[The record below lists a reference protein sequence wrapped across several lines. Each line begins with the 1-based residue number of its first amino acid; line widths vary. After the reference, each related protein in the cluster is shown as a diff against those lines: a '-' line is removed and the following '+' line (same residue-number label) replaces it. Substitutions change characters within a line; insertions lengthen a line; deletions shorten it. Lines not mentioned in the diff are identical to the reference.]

1 MKIRFRFTTLG
12 SSLLLAAA
20 VCFFGSSADAQDVR
34 FKTPELQDRPVAST
48 PSARNHYSNRNI
60 RQVVHE
66 EPLALAQLPA
76 MGPTVPPP
84 APGPQLPVT
93 TPQPMGAAQMDTVF
107 PEMRPTPQQP
117 VTPTAPQPTPQRP
130 ATQPNF
136 PEVNTAT
143 PSAPAPT
150 SSGLTTDSTGG
161 SGSAVRSGSR
171 STSSSTTAI
180 QDVPAATPLSD
191 AFKLPVTQGK
201 GAIEKPCPA
210 DIGIRSIKEINI
222 DIRPVLT
229 EDKKLPRECPL
240 VHQDY
245 QNRHFSLTCYRWKA
259 AALCTKGAYFQD
271 VHTERYGHSVC
282 PAIQPVISGARFFA
296 DVVVLPYKMGLE
308 TPNECVYTLGY
319 YRVGNCAPHMLDP
332 IPLSLRGAVYQ
343 TGAVVGAAYLIP

>member
-12 SSLLLAAA
+12 SGLLLAAA
-20 VCFFGSSADAQDVR
+20 VWFSGSSADAQDVR

-48 PSARNHYSNRNI
+48 SSARNHYSNRNI

-66 EPLALAQLPA
+66 EPLALAQFPA

-84 APGPQLPVT
+84 APGSQLPST
-93 TPQPMGAAQMDTVF
+93 TPQPMSAAEMDTVF
-107 PEMRPTPQQP
+107 PEKRPTPQQP
-117 VTPTAPQPTPQRP
+117 VTPTAPLAVPQQPM
-130 ATQPNF
+130 TQPGF
-136 PEVNTAT
+136 PEVNTDVPA
-143 PSAPAPT
+143 APAPMP
-150 SSGLTTDSTGG
+150 TGFG
-161 SGSAVRSGSR
+161 SPARSDSR
-171 STSSSTTAI
+171 STSGATTAI

-191 AFKLPVTQGK
+191 AFKLPATQGK
-201 GAIEKPCPA
+201 GTLEKPCPA
-210 DIGIRSIKEINI
+210 DIGIRSIKEIDIN
-222 DIRPVLT
+222 IRPVLT

-282 PAIQPVISGARFFA
+282 PAIQPVISGARFLA